1 VCEQEQNMYNGNDRI
16 VTGHVEMRTNPA
28 VREIRIYTASSMMLQ
43 NSFASIQ
50 EHLPRPE
57 PAIGVM
63 NILVLC
69 GNNMQYSSEIAG
81 PALNE
86 LLRGENM
93 KNIWHHVFFVPGP
106 WEYCRGTLDLG
117 DVYTSKLPHLSG
129 EDRKRTIVVLGSQ
142 PNMVQSVLF
151 VDFGLLITGA
161 QCWPYDDRSYYDV
174 RRIYHYSSTEA
185 IEKGAEIDKEAV
197 ESDSV
202 PTLDIM
208 RERMERDVASIE
220 ASIARCPDVPVCM
233 VITHGCPTALLCTDE
248 RRQQSDYYGTA
259 EIALGKRGFLDDVD
273 YWLYGADGDTPVA
286 RLASKKPTNTVP
298 KNNKKQ
304 RPTGDKRQRNTL
316 FVTNQ
321 FVAREQRFQ
330 WSEHI
335 TVVRTTK

>member
-1 VCEQEQNMYNGNDRI
+1 MYNGNDRI

-43 NSFASIQ
+43 NSFASLQ

-57 PAIGVM
+57 PVIGVM

-69 GNNMQYSSEIAG
+69 GNNMQYSSEITG

-86 LLRGENM
+86 ILRGENM
-93 KNIWHHVFFVPGP
+93 KNVWHHVFFVPGP
-106 WEYCRGTLDLG
+106 WEYCGGTLDLG

-161 QCWPYDDRSYYDV
+161 HCWPYDDEGYYDV
-174 RRIYHYSSTEA
+174 RRIYHSSAGEG
-185 IEKGAEIDKEAV
+185 GAEVDKEAV

-202 PTLDIM
+202 PTLDVM
-208 RERMERDVASIE
+208 RERMDRDVASIE
-220 ASIARCPDVPVCM
+220 SSIARCPDVPMCV
-233 VITHGCPTALLCTDE
+233 VVTHGCPTALLCTDE

-273 YWLYGADGDTPVA
+273 YWLYGADGDRPVA
-286 RLASKKPTNTVP
+286 RLLTKPNPVGPNNNKK
-298 KNNKKQ
+298 KKKKKQ
-304 RPTGDKRQRNTL
+304 RPADDKRQRNTM
-316 FVTNQ
+316 FITNQ
-321 FVAREQRFQ
+321 WVAREQRFQ
-330 WSEHI
+330 WSSEHI
-335 TVVRTTK
+335 TVVRTKK

>member
-1 VCEQEQNMYNGNDRI
+1 MYNGDDRI
-16 VTGHVEMRTNPA
+16 VTGHVEMRTNKA
-28 VREIRIYTASSMMLQ
+28 VKEIRIYTASSMMLQ
-43 NSFASIQ
+43 NSFASLQ

-63 NILVLC
+63 NILVFC

-81 PALNE
+81 PALNAI
-86 LLRGENM
+86 LRGEGM
-93 KNIWHHVFFVPGP
+93 KNVWHHIFFVPGP
-106 WEYCRGTLDLG
+106 WEYCGGTLDLG

-161 QCWPYDDRSYYDV
+161 HCWPYDDRAYYDV
-174 RRIYHYSSTEA
+174 RRVYHSSVAAGE
-185 IEKGAEIDKEAV
+185 EGAQADKEAV

-202 PTLDIM
+202 PTLDVM
-208 RERMERDVASIE
+208 RERMDRDVASIE
-220 ASIARCPDVPVCM
+220 ASIARCPDVPMCM

-259 EIALGKRGFLDDVD
+259 EIALGKRGLLDDVD
-273 YWLYGADGDTPVA
+273 YWLYGADGDVPVA
-286 RLASKKPTNTVP
+286 RLLKKSNPVGP
-298 KNNKKQ
+298 GNNKKKKKKEE
-304 RPTGDKRQRNTL
+304 GKRQRDTL
-316 FVTNQ
+316 FITNQ
-321 FVAREQRFQ
+321 WVAREQRFQ

-335 TVVRTTK
+335 TVVRTNALNGSKK